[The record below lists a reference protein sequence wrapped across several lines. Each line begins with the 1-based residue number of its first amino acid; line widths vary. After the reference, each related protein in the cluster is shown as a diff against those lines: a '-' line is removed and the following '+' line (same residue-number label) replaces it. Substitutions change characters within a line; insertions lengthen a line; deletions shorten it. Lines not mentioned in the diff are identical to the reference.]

1 MQTQIDISE
10 RLEDLSDLLPFPAVA
25 TKLMKVANSSDV
37 SIRDMCKI
45 IECDASL
52 SMELLRIAN
61 SPIYGCGGQVRTIAQ
76 AAVILGTRGLRD
88 LAATT
93 AAAGLFEAGVNPVV
107 NELWQ
112 HSLGCATVAR
122 MLAAHVKPVDADEAF
137 LAGLI
142 HDVGKLVLVTLLED
156 QYDLIPK
163 SLQGDNI
170 CEEEA
175 DRYTMD
181 HAQLGGECSEDW
193 GLPAE
198 ICDAVS
204 CHHDPESSETSVE
217 MAQVVCAANQI
228 SKIWKLGIDAELEL
242 DAATVLEENKLSIG
256 EDLLAE
262 LQEQAPLKFEES
274 VQAFGRN

>member
-10 RLEDLSDLLPFPAVA
+10 RLEELPDLLPFPAVA

-93 AAAGLFEAGVNPVV
+93 AAAGLFESSVNPLV
-107 NELWQ
+107 NDLWQ
-112 HSLGCATVAR
+112 HSLGVATVAR
-122 MLAAHVKPVDADEAF
+122 MLASHVKPVDADEAF
-137 LAGLI
+137 LGGLI
-142 HDVGKLVLVTLLED
+142 HDVGKLVLITVLED
-156 QYDLIPK
+156 QYDLVSK
-163 SLQGDNI
+163 SLSGENI

-204 CHHDPESSETSVE
+204 FHHDPESSETSVE
-217 MAQVVCAANQI
+217 MAQVVSAANQI
-228 SKIWKLGIDAELEL
+228 SKIWKLGVDAELDL
-242 DAATVLEENKLSIG
+242 DPVAVLEENKIDIS
-256 EDLLAE
+256 EATLAE
-262 LQEQAPLKFEES
+262 LQEQAPVKFDES